1 MSKSMLSEEAR
12 AAKARYQ
19 KKWREKN
26 KDKQRLYMA
35 RYWERRAQ
43 RENLLTE

>member
-1 MSKSMLSEEAR
+1 MPKSLLSPEAR

-19 KKWREKN
+19 KSWRQKN

-35 RYWERRAQ
+35 RYWQRVAER
-43 RENLLTE
+43 EGLLNK